1 MKLYYFYTLKA
12 LWDGQGKIKIHYG
25 MCKVKKQLS
34 GKRSIKQEWF
44 SHNIIFTL
52 CTLRVS
58 QKKSSATFNHS
69 SSKTLNN
76 IPTNFR
82 KTKSVHLFVM
92 LSGTVVH
99 NKNNTTKSQVTNG
112 IFQFYHHLLHSDV
125 IIYSKHIQ
133 EYSLSLDWLNIF
145 YVLLTLILQY
155 PTMFEG
161 LINSSKIAL
170 LNFRHYPH
178 LTSGGDQLLFY
189 LQCIVFVSD
198 LFFYRDI
205 GNNSCFSFQMTCC
218 ICLVSSF
225 HTVIFPVTL
234 KLWWVQILHCT
245 FRMRIP
251 SLKSHWKYYSIF
263 ARKKLLYCSN
273 FP

>member
-1 MKLYYFYTLKA
+1 
-12 LWDGQGKIKIHYG
+12 
-25 MCKVKKQLS
+25 
-34 GKRSIKQEWF
+34 
-44 SHNIIFTL
+44 
-52 CTLRVS
+52 
-58 QKKSSATFNHS
+58 
-69 SSKTLNN
+69 
-76 IPTNFR
+76 
-82 KTKSVHLFVM
+82 M
-92 LSGTVVH
+92 LPGTVVH

-145 YVLLTLILQY
+145 YNVLLTLILQY

-225 HTVIFPVTL
+225 HTVIFL
-234 KLWWVQILHCT
+234 SHWSCDECRYCT
-245 FRMRIP
+245 ALFEWEFPALSRTGSTTP
-251 SLKSHWKYYSIF
+251 SLPERNFSTVLSFLKNLFLSS
-263 ARKKLLYCSN
+263 LLMVTTSPILNCFSY
-273 FP
+273 P